1 MNERNQ
7 TEDCFVNFSG
17 NLFTLFTLSQSAAPY
32 HYSTPAGVVAS
43 SGIETPRMITL
54 AA

>member
-1 MNERNQ
+1 MNEWNQ

-17 NLFTLFTLSQSAAPY
+17 NLFTLSQSAAPY